1 MRNGLWSLMGQA
13 EPVVVAL
20 ATIPALIHG
29 LGVERFGV
37 LTMVWML
44 VGYFSLFDLGLGW
57 ALTRVT
63 SEHLAAGRLHAP
75 QGVVLAAFAAMTA
88 LGAVGATVIVATS
101 TPLASLVLRV
111 SPALQA
117 ETARALV
124 IIAIA
129 LPAVTGTTA
138 LTGLLA
144 AHQRFDLINAVRLP
158 LGLLNYLGPL
168 ATLPFTRDLGAVA
181 SVLVAQRLLAA
192 LAYVL
197 IVMRTLPGLGSPRR
211 PDWRALRP
219 LLQFGRWMVITNT
232 VGPVMVYMDRY
243 LVAAIV
249 SAATVAYY
257 TTPFDLISRLWLLT
271 SPLTSVLF
279 PAFAA
284 AHAVDRV
291 RAQVLFERGAMLGL
305 ALLLPGAL
313 LCSALAPEG
322 IRLWLGEEFAARSAV
337 VLQVLAMGILVN
349 GVAQVALALIQAAG
363 RPDLGA
369 RLHLVEMPLY
379 LVLVVL
385 LTQRYGLVGAAVAWT
400 ARATVDAAVLLFW
413 AARLVSLPMRARLRG
428 SVWLLAAVLAVGVP
442 LGLESPLLRAAWAA
456 ALLGVAG
463 WLAVRR
469 AWLGTVWGWL
479 RASSRVEAP

>member
-1 MRNGLWSLMGQA
+1 M
-13 EPVVVAL
+13 VAL
-20 ATIPALIHG
+20 ATVPALIQG
-29 LGVERFGV
+29 FGVERFGV

-63 SEHLAAGRLHAP
+63 SEHLAAGRPHAP
-75 QGVVLAAFAAMTA
+75 QGMVLAALFAMTA
-88 LGAVGATVIVATS
+88 LGAAGTAVIVATS
-101 TPLASLVLRV
+101 SSLASFVLRV
-111 SPALQA
+111 SPGLQD
-117 ETARALV
+117 ETVRALV
-124 IIAIA
+124 IIALA

-158 LGLLNYLGPL
+158 LGLFNYLGPL

-181 SVLVAQRLLAA
+181 AVLVVQRLLAA

-197 IVMRTLPGLGSPRR
+197 IVMRTLPGLEPLHR

-219 LLQFGRWMVITNT
+219 LLGFGRWMVITNT

-249 SAATVAYY
+249 SAAAVAYY
-257 TTPFDLISRLWLLT
+257 TTPFDLVSRLWLLT

-284 AHAVDRV
+284 AHSVDRV
-291 RAQVLFERGAMLGL
+291 RARVLFERGAMLGL
-305 ALLLPGAL
+305 GLLLPGAL

-322 IRLWLGEEFAARSAV
+322 LRLWLGEGFATRSGV
-337 VLQVLAMGILVN
+337 VLQVLAMGVLVN

-363 RPDLGA
+363 RPELGA
-369 RLHLVEMPLY
+369 RLHLVELPLY
-379 LVLVVL
+379 LATVVL

-413 AARLVSLPMRARLRG
+413 AARLVGLPARTRLQG
-428 SVWLLAAVLAVGVP
+428 SVWILAAVLAVGIP
-442 LGLESPLLRAAWAA
+442 LGLESPVLRAAWAA
-456 ALLGVAG
+456 TLLGIAG
-463 WLAVRR
+463 WLAVRQ

-479 RASSRVEAP
+479 RAATRAEAP